1 MESNL
6 ELVLADARSISRGLW
21 HMSQLAQDAA
31 GSLDAMLEDEEL
43 DGQVEAAELRECWNR
58 FRSSVSR

>member
-6 ELVLADARSISRGLW
+6 ELVPADARSISRGLW